1 MKRRIMANTISL
13 AAVSRPSAESDVLNA
28 IDARQKLEDA
38 IDAQKAAGETAGVE
52 FAKTFARVAQLTPV
66 LDADS
71 AVQKNSARKAAEDR
85 TRQRI
90 EALQDILGSINKL
103 IEQLKYDSPEVVTSA
118 LSGRVEA
125 LEKKLAEKEADGKD
139 LEEQIKKLK
148 AELSKLPKAAAKKTT
163 G

>member
-1 MKRRIMANTISL
+1 MSNTVSL
-13 AAVSRPSAESDVLNA
+13 AVVPKPSAESDVLNA

-38 IDAQKAAGETAGVE
+38 IAAQKAAGETAGVE
-52 FAKTFARVAQLTPV
+52 FAKTFARSVHAAPI

-85 TRQRI
+85 TRQRL

-148 AELSKLPKAAAKKTT
+148 AELNKLPKAAAKKTS

>member
-1 MKRRIMANTISL
+1 MSNTVSL
-13 AAVSRPSAESDVLNA
+13 AAVPKPSAESDVLNA

-38 IDAQKAAGETAGVE
+38 IAAQKTAGETAGIE
-52 FAKTFARVAQLTPV
+52 FAKTFARSVQLTPV

-90 EALQDILGSINKL
+90 DALENILASINKL

-118 LSGRVEA
+118 LNGRVEA
-125 LEKKLAEKEADGKD
+125 LEKKLSEKEADEED

-148 AELSKLPKAAAKKTT
+148 AELSKLPKAAAKKTS